1 MSVAGRAVA
10 LSVDD
15 PPGRAVFV
23 LYYTSIHYTSIY
35 YTSIYYTSMH
45 YTWLKGLHVF
55 SLFQHPVLNFSLRYN

>member
-23 LYYTSIHYTSIY
+23 LYYTSN
-35 YTSIYYTSMH
+35 TSMH